1 MYGHIDTDF
10 GEAPVCAIVTL
21 YGHIGG
27 GESGG
32 PYFDDLVVGQV
43 FDWAPSMTLTSGAAA
58 THQAI
63 LGDRLRLSLDAGL
76 AYAVVGAGA
85 PLAHPALVC
94 DVAIGQST
102 LATQRVKANLF
113 YRGLTFYRYPVIGD
127 SIFTRTEVVGLR
139 QNSAK
144 PGRAATG
151 LAALRMTTIDQV
163 GRLVLDFYRCAML
176 PLSPDAPD
184 TGHADDLSVIGAELP
199 AAPEPTADW
208 NAAAF
213 RERVPGPHFYPDMA
227 GSVLRS
233 TGDFVSS
240 APELARLSLNI
251 AATHHDSRVGGQ
263 RLVYGGHTIGL
274 ALAQAGR
281 LLPNLAT
288 VLGWV
293 SCDHTGP
300 VHEGDTLYSE
310 LHIEAADPLPDDRG
324 GVLTLRSVVYA
335 AADEGDDRPVLD
347 WRFTALHF

>member
-1 MYGHIDTDF
+1 
-10 GEAPVCAIVTL
+10 
-21 YGHIGG
+21 
-27 GESGG
+27 
-32 PYFDDLVVGQV
+32 
-43 FDWAPSMTLTSGAAA
+43 MTLTSGAAA
-58 THQAI
+58 AHQAI
-63 LGDRLRLSLDAGL
+63 LGDRLRLSLDADL
-76 AYAVVGAGA
+76 AYAVVGTNA

-102 LATQRVKANLF
+102 LVTQRVKANLF

-127 SIFTRTEVVGLR
+127 SVFTRTEVVGLR

-144 PGRAATG
+144 PGRAPTG

-176 PLSPDAPD
+176 PLSADAAD
-184 TGHADDLSVIGAELP
+184 TGHADDLSLIGAELP
-199 AAPEPTADW
+199 AAPEPAADW
-208 NAAAF
+208 NASAF

-233 TGDFVSS
+233 TADVVSS

-251 AATHHDSRVGGQ
+251 AATHHDSRVSGQ

-274 ALAQAGR
+274 ALAQASR
-281 LLPNLAT
+281 LLPNLVT
-288 VLGWV
+288 VLGWA

-310 LHIEAADPLPDDRG
+310 LHIEAAEPLPDDRG

-335 AADEGDDRPVLD
+335 AADEGDDRQVLD
-347 WRFTALHF
+347 WRFTALQF

>member
-1 MYGHIDTDF
+1 M
-10 GEAPVCAIVTL
+10 TL

-27 GESGG
+27 GEAGG

-43 FDWAPSMTLTSGAAA
+43 FDWAPAMTLSSGAAA

-63 LGDRLRLSLDAGL
+63 VGDRLRLSLDAEL
-76 AYAVVGAGA
+76 AHATVGCTG

-113 YRGLTFYRYPVIGD
+113 YRGLTFYRYPVVGD
-127 SIFTRTEVVGLR
+127 TVFTRTEVVGLR
-139 QNSAK
+139 QNTAK
-144 PGRAATG
+144 PGRAPTG
-151 LAALRMTTIDQV
+151 MVALRMTTVDQV

-176 PLSPDAPD
+176 PCSPGAAD
-184 TGHADDLSVIGAELP
+184 TGHADDLSVIGADLP
-199 AAPEPTADW
+199 PAPDPTADW

-233 TGDFVSS
+233 TGDVVSS
-240 APELARLSLNI
+240 APELARLTLNI
-251 AATHHDSRVGGQ
+251 AATHHDSRVGGR

-274 ALAQAGR
+274 ALGQAGQ

-288 VLGWV
+288 VLGWA

-310 LHIEAADPLPDDRG
+310 LHIERADPLPGDRG

-335 AADEGDDRPVLD
+335 VADEGADRPVLD

>member
-1 MYGHIDTDF
+1 M
-10 GEAPVCAIVTL
+10 TL

-43 FDWAPSMTLTSGAAA
+43 FDWAPSMTLTAGAAA
-58 THQAI
+58 SHQAI
-63 LGDRLRLSLDAGL
+63 VGDRLRLSLDAGL
-76 AYAVVGAGA
+76 AYAVVGSTTE
-85 PLAHPALVC
+85 LAHPALVC

-127 SIFTRTEVVGLR
+127 TIFTRTEVVGLR

-144 PGRAATG
+144 PGRAPTG

-176 PLSPDAPD
+176 PMSPNAPD
-184 TGHADDLSVIGAELP
+184 TGHADDLSAIGAELP
-199 AAPEPTADW
+199 APPQPTADW
-208 NAAAF
+208 NARAF

-233 TGDFVSS
+233 TGDVVSS
-240 APELARLSLNI
+240 APELARLTLNV

-274 ALAQAGR
+274 ALAQAGQ

-288 VLGWV
+288 VLGWA

-300 VHEGDTLYSE
+300 VHEGDTLYSD
-310 LHIEAADPLPDDRG
+310 LHIEAADPLPGDRG

-335 AADEGDDRPVLD
+335 VADEGDDRQVLD

>member
-1 MYGHIDTDF
+1 M
-10 GEAPVCAIVTL
+10 TL
-21 YGHIGG
+21 YGHIGSSG
-27 GESGG
+27 PGG
-32 PYFDDLVVGQV
+32 PYFDDLAVGQV
-43 FDWAPSMTLTSGAAA
+43 FDGAPSMTLSSGAAA
-58 THQAI
+58 THQGI
-63 LGDRLRLSLDAGL
+63 LGDRIRLSLDADL
-76 AYAVVGAGA
+76 AQAVVGSTA

-102 LATQRVKANLF
+102 LVTQRVKANLF
-113 YRGLTFYRYPVIGD
+113 YRGLKFHRYPVIGD
-127 SIFTRTEVVGLR
+127 TIFTRTEVVGLR
-139 QNSAK
+139 QNAAK

-151 LAALRMTTIDQV
+151 LAALRMTTIDQL

-176 PLSPDAPD
+176 PLSPDAAD
-184 TGHADDLSVIGAELP
+184 TGHADDLLLIGAD
-199 AAPEPTADW
+199 AAPTPDPTADW

-213 RERVPGPHFYPDMA
+213 RDRVSGPRFSPNLA
-227 GSVLRS
+227 GAVLLS
-233 TGDFVSS
+233 TGDVVSS
-240 APELARLSLNI
+240 APELARLILNI

-274 ALAQAGR
+274 ALAQASR

-288 VLGWV
+288 VLGWQ

-310 LHIEAADPLPDDRG
+310 LNIEAADTLPGARG

-335 AADEGDDRPVLD
+335 VAEEGDDRQVLD